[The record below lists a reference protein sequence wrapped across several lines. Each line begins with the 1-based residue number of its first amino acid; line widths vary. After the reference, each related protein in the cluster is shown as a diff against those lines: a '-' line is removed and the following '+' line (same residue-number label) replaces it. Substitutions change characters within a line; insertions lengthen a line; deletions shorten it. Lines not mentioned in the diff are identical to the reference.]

1 MKLQNKVVLV
11 TGAGGGFGR
20 SIALGMA
27 AEGAR
32 ICANDIDSG
41 AIEGT
46 LAALKDKGADG
57 LGLIAD
63 VGDPEQVRDMFDKL
77 KVEWGTVDVLVNNAG
92 IGIKK
97 DWSDYKDLYNSR
109 TLKAVN
115 EVMTTGKAQASMMI
129 TSSYKNEW
137 WNEILRSHLNGT
149 FYCSR
154 EALKI
159 MEANG
164 GGKIINMA
172 SYCGVGGCA
181 GFPAYSAAKG
191 GIISF
196 SKSLA
201 KEVIGSGITVNA
213 VAPGFCDTAILDP
226 IDKQLLP
233 VIIAGKPI
241 GRLGTSEEIASLVV
255 YLATDDANFIV
266 GQVISPNGGMW
277 I

>member
-1 MKLQNKVVLV
+1 MP
-11 TGAGGGFGR
+11 G
-20 SIALGMA
+20 
-27 AEGAR
+27 
-32 ICANDIDSG
+32 
-41 AIEGT
+41 
-46 LAALKDKGADG
+46 
-57 LGLIAD
+57 D
-63 VGDPEQVRDMFDKL
+63 VGDSEQVRAMFDKL
-77 KVEWGTVDVLVNNAG
+77 RTNWGTVDILVNNAG
-92 IGIKK
+92 IGIRK
-97 DWSDYKDLYNSR
+97 DWKDYKALYNNGN
-109 TLKAVN
+109 LKAVN
-115 EVMTTGKAQASMMI
+115 EVMTTGKMQASMMV
-129 TSSYKNEW
+129 TSAFEDEW
-137 WNEILRSHLNGT
+137 WHETLKSHLYGT

-172 SYCGVGGCA
+172 SYCGVSGCP
-181 GFPAYSAAKG
+181 GLPAYSAAKG

-201 KEVIGSGITVNA
+201 KEVIGSGITVNV
-213 VAPGFCDTAILDP
+213 VAPGFCDTPLLDV
-226 IDKQLLP
+226 IDERLLP

-241 GRLGTSEEIASLVV
+241 GRLGTSKEIASLVV

>member
-1 MKLQNKVVLV
+1 MKLENRVALV

-20 SIALGMA
+20 CIALGMA

-32 ICANDIDSG
+32 ICVNDIDPK

-46 LAALKDKGADG
+46 LAALRENGAEG
-57 LGLIAD
+57 LGLPAD
-63 VGDPEQVRDMFDKL
+63 VGDSKQVADMFDKL
-77 KVEWGTVDVLVNNAG
+77 KARWGTVDILVNNAG

-97 DWSDYKDLYNSR
+97 DWTEYKDLYNNSN
-109 TLKAVN
+109 LKAVN
-115 EVMTTGKAQASMMI
+115 EVMTTGKTQASMMV
-129 TSSYKNEW
+129 TSSFKDEW
-137 WNEILRSHLNGT
+137 WNDTLQSHLYGT

-172 SYCGVGGCA
+172 SYCGVSGCPA
-181 GFPAYSAAKG
+181 LPAYSAAKG

-201 KEVIGSGITVNA
+201 KEVIGSGITVNV
-213 VAPGFCDTAILDP
+213 VAPGFCETPILDP
-226 IDKQLLP
+226 IDEQLLP
-233 VIIAGKPI
+233 VIVAGKPI